1 MEVLKQL
8 RKRFENVNNSVS
20 RWAVGLMFLF
30 MVAAPIE
37 LEAQSGLKISSLSE
51 VTDTAKEGADTILD
65 VAKYILAAVLGIALV
80 FVIYSLATNNPH
92 AKEYLLGWIIAVVV
106 IMGKI
111 NKPIKFFGLSSG
123 QFGIFMLI
131 VAITIIVCIFKQL
144 HPLVITLLLSGIVF
158 LSGLL
163 FNTLKKEHKAGNP
176 DFLTGLSVRSATP
189 RKIVDKK
196 KIFNFIL
203 N

>member
-1 MEVLKQL
+1 MDHCSCSDYGCLPDYLSHENHEENKQAYQVF
-8 RKRFENVNNSVS
+8 R
-20 RWAVGLMFLF
+20 
-30 MVAAPIE
+30 
-37 LEAQSGLKISSLSE
+37 
-51 VTDTAKEGADTILD
+51 
-65 VAKYILAAVLGIALV
+65 LV
-80 FVIYSLATNNPH
+80 IRAIRN
-92 AKEYLLGWIIAVVV
+92 I
-106 IMGKI
+106 
-111 NKPIKFFGLSSG
+111 
-123 QFGIFMLI
+123 I

>member
-1 MEVLKQL
+1 M
-8 RKRFENVNNSVS
+8 R
-20 RWAVGLMFLF
+20 
-30 MVAAPIE
+30 
-37 LEAQSGLKISSLSE
+37 
-51 VTDTAKEGADTILD
+51 
-65 VAKYILAAVLGIALV
+65 
-80 FVIYSLATNNPH
+80 
-92 AKEYLLGWIIAVVV
+92 
-106 IMGKI
+106 KI

-176 DFLTGLSVRSATP
+176 DFQPYVPFSHRFECTERNSQKNSR
-189 RKIVDKK
+189 
-196 KIFNFIL
+196 
-203 N
+203 

>member
-92 AKEYLLGWIIAVVV
+92 AKEYLLGWIIAVVT
-106 IMGKI
+106 MRKI

>member
-1 MEVLKQL
+1 M
-8 RKRFENVNNSVS
+8 RTMR
-20 RWAVGLMFLF
+20 
-30 MVAAPIE
+30 
-37 LEAQSGLKISSLSE
+37 
-51 VTDTAKEGADTILD
+51 
-65 VAKYILAAVLGIALV
+65 
-80 FVIYSLATNNPH
+80 
-92 AKEYLLGWIIAVVV
+92 
-106 IMGKI
+106 KI

-123 QFGIFMLI
+123 QFGIFMII

-189 RKIVDKK
+189 RKIVDKN
-196 KIFNFIL
+196 KIFKFIL

>member
-1 MEVLKQL
+1 MDHCSCSDYGCLPDYLSHENHEENKQAYQVFRL
-8 RKRFENVNNSVS
+8 VIRAIRNIH
-20 RWAVGLMFLF
+20 AY
-30 MVAAPIE
+30 
-37 LEAQSGLKISSLSE
+37 SSHH
-51 VTDTAKEGADTILD
+51 D
-65 VAKYILAAVLGIALV
+65 
-80 FVIYSLATNNPH
+80 
-92 AKEYLLGWIIAVVV
+92 
-106 IMGKI
+106 
-111 NKPIKFFGLSSG
+111 
-123 QFGIFMLI
+123 
-131 VAITIIVCIFKQL
+131 IVCIFKQL